1 MTKAKLIRAIDSL
14 HEQVFGFPMPNIYN
28 RTRDM
33 DTSSLLAIKVL
44 LKAKL
49 HGVKI

>member
-1 MTKAKLIRAIDSL
+1 MTKANLVSAIDSL
-14 HEQVFGFPMPNIYN
+14 HEQVFGFRIPNIYN

-33 DTSSLLAIKVL
+33 DTSSLLAVKVL